1 MIGID
6 AEYIAFTGLA
16 EVPLDI
22 ADPIDAIARNP
33 TERHVSR
40 KGALDHL
47 DRKLRLGRKA
57 DVVRHICGLQASR
70 IVGPALR
77 QIARQIDEGIAV
89 TLHVGSKNTDLT
101 VRNFA
106 RRTSILPRYSARCLA
121 LLEKAGLIDH
131 QHRVLVGKMLSDIVA
146 HHIAQS
152 IGIPPVTAP
161 AAAMAQDRPPPPPAS
176 IRFYDAR
183 RQADRPRIGPRS
195 MLCGPARTM
204 DASVSSPLAA
214 TMPTTRASSQSMLLS
229 SMISESW

>member
-33 TERHVSR
+33 TERHASR

-47 DRKLRLGRKA
+47 DRKLRLGQKA

-77 QIARQIDEGIAV
+77 QIERPIDESMAV
-89 TLHVGSKNTDLT
+89 TRHVGSKNTDLT

-106 RRTSILPRYSARCLA
+106 CRTSILPRYSARCLA

-131 QHRVLVGKMLSDIVA
+131 QHRVLIGKMLSDIVA

-152 IGIPPVTAP
+152 IGIPPVTA
-161 AAAMAQDRPPPPPAS
+161 QNRLLPPWPR
-176 IRFYDAR
+176 IAR
-183 RQADRPRIGPRS
+183 RLRPHPSGFATLVAKQTVHEYARVKCFAVLLKQSRPWCRRERGAWWRKLERI
-195 MLCGPARTM
+195 
-204 DASVSSPLAA
+204 
-214 TMPTTRASSQSMLLS
+214 
-229 SMISESW
+229 

>member
-33 TERHVSR
+33 TERHASR

-47 DRKLRLGRKA
+47 DRKLRLGQKA

-77 QIARQIDEGIAV
+77 QIERPIDESMAV
-89 TLHVGSKNTDLT
+89 TRHVGSKNTDLT

-106 RRTSILPRYSARCLA
+106 RRTSILPRYSEAGFEVIALLLQQVLTGKCWPGALA
-121 LLEKAGLIDH
+121 LRK
-131 QHRVLVGKMLSDIVA
+131 LSTSENVA
-146 HHIAQS
+146 
-152 IGIPPVTAP
+152 
-161 AAAMAQDRPPPPPAS
+161 R
-176 IRFYDAR
+176 
-183 RQADRPRIGPRS
+183 
-195 MLCGPARTM
+195 
-204 DASVSSPLAA
+204 
-214 TMPTTRASSQSMLLS
+214 
-229 SMISESW
+229 E

>member
-22 ADPIDAIARNP
+22 ADPIDAIGRNP
-33 TERHVSR
+33 AERHASC
-40 KGALDHL
+40 KSALDHL
-47 DRKLRLGRKA
+47 GRKLRLGRKA

-77 QIARQIDEGIAV
+77 QIERPIDESMAV
-89 TLHVGSKNTDLT
+89 TRHVGSKNTDLT

-131 QHRVLVGKMLSDIVA
+131 QHRVLVGKMLCSIVA
-146 HHIAQS
+146 HQVAQC
-152 IGIPPVTAP
+152 IRIPPVTA
-161 AAAMAQDRPPPPPAS
+161 QNRPLPPWPM
-176 IRFYDAR
+176 IAR
-183 RQADRPRIGPRS
+183 RLRAHPSGFTTLDAKPPCHEQARVQSCALLRDQWTYPLLHLSPRRFPQ
-195 MLCGPARTM
+195 L
-204 DASVSSPLAA
+204 
-214 TMPTTRASSQSMLLS
+214 TRRLNRCYDHP
-229 SMISESW
+229 

>member
-33 TERHVSR
+33 TERHASR

-57 DVVRHICGLQASR
+57 DVVRHICGLQANR

-77 QIARQIDEGIAV
+77 QIERPIDESMAV
-89 TLHVGSKNTDLT
+89 TRHVG
-101 VRNFA
+101 NFA

-152 IGIPPVTAP
+152 IGIPPVTA
-161 AAAMAQDRPPPPPAS
+161 QDRLLPPWPR
-176 IRFYDAR
+176 IAR
-183 RQADRPRIGPRS
+183 RLRPHPSGF
-195 MLCGPARTM
+195 
-204 DASVSSPLAA
+204 A
-214 TMPTTRASSQSMLLS
+214 TLVAKQTVH
-229 SMISESW
+229 E

>member
-22 ADPIDAIARNP
+22 ADPIDAIGRNP
-33 TERHVSR
+33 AERHASR

-57 DVVRHICGLQASR
+57 DVARHICSLQASQ
-70 IVGPALR
+70 IVRPALR
-77 QIARQIDEGIAV
+77 QIERPIDEGMAV
-89 TLHVGSKNTDLT
+89 TRHVGSKNTDLT

-106 RRTSILPRYSARCLA
+106 LRTSILPRYSARWLA

-152 IGIPPVTAP
+152 IGVPLITPQKRLLPPWP
-161 AAAMAQDRPPPPPAS
+161 R
-176 IRFYDAR
+176 IAR
-183 RQADRPRIGPRS
+183 RLRPHPSGFATLVAKQPVHEQARVQR
-195 MLCGPARTM
+195 CA
-204 DASVSSPLAA
+204 V
-214 TMPTTRASSQSMLLS
+214 LL
-229 SMISESW
+229 

>member
-33 TERHVSR
+33 TERHASR

-57 DVVRHICGLQASR
+57 DVVRHICGLQANR

-77 QIARQIDEGIAV
+77 QIERPIDESMAV
-89 TLHVGSKNTDLT
+89 TRHVGSKNTDLT

-152 IGIPPVTAP
+152 IRIPPVTA
-161 AAAMAQDRPPPPPAS
+161 QNRLLPPWPRIA
-176 IRFYDAR
+176 RRDAR

>member
-33 TERHVSR
+33 TERHASR

-77 QIARQIDEGIAV
+77 QIERPIDEGMAVSQEIAV
-89 TLHVGSKNTDLT
+89 CGS
-101 VRNFA
+101 
-106 RRTSILPRYSARCLA
+106 
-121 LLEKAGLIDH
+121 
-131 QHRVLVGKMLSDIVA
+131 
-146 HHIAQS
+146 
-152 IGIPPVTAP
+152 
-161 AAAMAQDRPPPPPAS
+161 AAARW
-176 IRFYDAR
+176 
-183 RQADRPRIGPRS
+183 G
-195 MLCGPARTM
+195 LG
-204 DASVSSPLAA
+204 
-214 TMPTTRASSQSMLLS
+214 LL
-229 SMISESW
+229 IN